1 VNFHLEQSSPIGY
14 ALCIMSEVTVILDRL
29 RSGEAAAG
37 ELLPLVYEELR
48 RLAAARMAH
57 ERNGHTL
64 QPTALVHEAFIRLL
78 GDDEPRWA
86 NSRHFFCA
94 AAEAMRRILIDRA
107 RTRGRIKRGGDWQRV
122 DLDTLDVAA
131 EDEPDTLLFVDD
143 ALAKFARVDPE
154 CAELIKLRF
163 FAGLPNHEAA
173 AMLGMSART
182 ARRNWAYARAWLARE
197 ITAVQQAANKRQ
209 QP

>member
-1 VNFHLEQSSPIGY
+1 
-14 ALCIMSEVTVILDRL
+14 MSEVTVILDRL
-29 RSGEAAAG
+29 HSGEAAAS

-48 RLAAARMAH
+48 RVAAARMAD

-64 QPTALVHEAFIRLL
+64 QPTALVHEAFLRLL

-86 NSRHFFCA
+86 SSRHFFCA
-94 AAEAMRRILIDRA
+94 AAEAMRRILIERA
-107 RTRGRIKRGGDWQRV
+107 RAKGRVKRGGEWQRV
-122 DLDTLDVAA
+122 DLENLDVAT
-131 EDEPDTLLFVDD
+131 EDEPDTLLFVDE
-143 ALAKFARVDPE
+143 AVAKFAKVDPD

-182 ARRNWAYARAWLARE
+182 ARRNWAYARAWLASE
-197 ITAVQQAANKRQ
+197 ITAARQAAG
-209 QP
+209 